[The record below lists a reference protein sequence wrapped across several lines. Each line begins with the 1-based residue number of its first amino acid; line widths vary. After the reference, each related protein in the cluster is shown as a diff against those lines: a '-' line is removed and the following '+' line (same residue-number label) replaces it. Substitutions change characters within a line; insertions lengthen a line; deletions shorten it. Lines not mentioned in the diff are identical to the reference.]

1 VRKQQTNDKKLT
13 SSAVAEMGDHLA
25 TIDMG
30 RKVGA
35 AVSLSVGELRSWV
48 PIQHNVGWAEAYL
61 RSPYHVAS

>member
-1 VRKQQTNDKKLT
+1 
-13 SSAVAEMGDHLA
+13 MGDHLA

-35 AVSLSVGELRSWV
+35 AVSLSVGELGSWV

-61 RSPYHVAS
+61 HSPYHVAS